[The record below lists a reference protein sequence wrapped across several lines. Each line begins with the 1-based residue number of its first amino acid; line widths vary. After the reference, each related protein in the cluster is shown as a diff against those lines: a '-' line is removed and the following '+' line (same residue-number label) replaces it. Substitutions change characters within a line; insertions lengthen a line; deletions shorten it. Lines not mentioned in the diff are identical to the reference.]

1 MKKNVLIIGAGGV
14 AQVVAHKC
22 AQNNDI
28 LGDIHIASRTKSKCD
43 DIIASVQEK
52 KAMKQPGVLEGHAL
66 DALDIEATKKLIT
79 DTGSQIVINVG
90 TAFLNMSVLRAC
102 IDTGVA
108 YIDTAIHEEPDK
120 ICETPP
126 WYANYEW
133 KRAAEC
139 EEKGITA
146 ILGAGF
152 DPGVVNAFAALAKD
166 EYFDKITDVDI
177 VDINAGSHG
186 KYFATNFDPEI
197 NFREFTGVVYS
208 WQGGEWKTNKMFEI
222 GKEYDLPVV
231 GKQKAY
237 MSGHDEV
244 HSLSK
249 NMDGADV
256 RFWMG
261 FGDHYINVFTVL
273 KNIGLLSEQ
282 PVKLANGDE
291 VVPLKVVKACLPDP
305 ASLAPNYTGKT
316 CIGDFV
322 KGTKDDKEREVF
334 IYNVADHKEAYNEVG
349 SQGISYT
356 AGVPPV
362 AAAILVAKGAWDVKK
377 MANVEEL
384 PPQPFLAVLNRIG
397 LQTSIRDENGER
409 DLEFVE
415 P

>member
-28 LGDIHIASRTKSKCD
+28 LGDIHIASRTKAKVEK
-43 DIIASVQEK
+43 IIASVHEK
-52 KAMKQPGVLEGHAL
+52 KAMKQPGVFEGHAL
-66 DALDIEATKKLIT
+66 DALDIEATKALINST
-79 DTGSQIVINVG
+79 KSEIVINVG

-102 IDTGVA
+102 MDTGAA
-108 YIDTAIHEEPDK
+108 YIDTAIHEEPGK

-126 WYANYEW
+126 WYGNYEW

-152 DPGVVNAFAALAKD
+152 DPGVVNAYARLAKD
-166 EYFDKITDVDI
+166 EYLDKVTDVDI

-208 WQGGEWKTNKMFEI
+208 WQNNQWQVNKMFEI
-222 GKEYDLPVV
+222 GKDYDLPVV
-231 GKQKAY
+231 GTRRAY
-237 MSGHDEV
+237 LCGHDEV
-244 HSLSK
+244 HSLAK

-273 KNIGLLSEQ
+273 KNLGLLSEQ
-282 PVKLANGDE
+282 PVKTAEGLE
-291 VVPLKVVKACLPDP
+291 VVPLKVVKAVLPDP
-305 ASLAPNYTGKT
+305 ASLAPGYEGKT
-316 CIGDFV
+316 CIGDYV
-322 KGTKDDKEREVF
+322 KGIKDGKERTVF

-362 AAAILVAKGAWDVKK
+362 AAAILVATGEWDSRK
-377 MANVEEL
+377 MVNVEEL
-384 PPQPFLAVLNRIG
+384 PPKPFINVLNRIG
-397 LQTSIRDENGER
+397 LQTCIRDENGDRE
-409 DLEFVE
+409 LSF
-415 P
+415 

>member
-22 AQNNDI
+22 AQNNDV

-43 DIIASVQEK
+43 AIIASVHEK
-52 KAMKQPGVLEGHAL
+52 KAMKQEGVLEAHAL
-66 DALDIEATKKLIT
+66 DALDIEATKALIKKLGT
-79 DTGSQIVINVG
+79 EIVINVG

-102 IDTGVA
+102 MDTGVA
-108 YIDTAIHEEPDK
+108 YIDTAIHEEPNK

-126 WYANYEW
+126 WYGNYEW

-152 DPGVVNAFAALAKD
+152 DPGVVNAYARLAKD
-166 EYFDKITDVDI
+166 EYLDKVTDVDI

-208 WQGGEWKTNKMFEI
+208 WQGGEWKVNKMFEI
-222 GKEYDLPVV
+222 GKDWDLPVV
-231 GKQKAY
+231 GTRRAY
-237 MSGHDEV
+237 LCGHDEV
-244 HSLSK
+244 HSLAK

-273 KNIGLLSEQ
+273 KSIGLLSEQ
-282 PVKLANGDE
+282 PVKLADGSE

-305 ASLAPNYTGKT
+305 ASLAPNYEGKT
-316 CIGDFV
+316 CIGDYV
-322 KGTKDDKEREVF
+322 KGFKDGKEKTVF
-334 IYNVADHKEAYNEVG
+334 LYNVADHKEAYNEVG

-362 AAAILVAKGAWDVKK
+362 AAAMLVATGEWDVKK

-384 PPQPFLAVLNRIG
+384 PPKPFINLLNRIG
-397 LQTSIRDENGER
+397 LPTRIKDEDGDR
-409 DLEFVE
+409 AVSF
-415 P
+415 

>member
-22 AQNNDI
+22 AQNNDV
-28 LGDIHIASRTKSKCD
+28 LGDLHIASRTKSKCD
-43 DIIASVQEK
+43 AIIASVHEK
-52 KAMKQPGVLEGHAL
+52 KAMKQEGVFEAHQL
-66 DALDIEATKKLIT
+66 DALDIEATKARIKAT
-79 DTGSQIVINVG
+79 NSEIVINVG

-102 IDTGVA
+102 MDTGVA
-108 YIDTAIHEEPDK
+108 YIDTAIHEEPNK

-126 WYANYEW
+126 WYGNYEW
-133 KRAAEC
+133 KRAQEC

-152 DPGVVNAFAALAKD
+152 DPGVVNAYARLAKD
-166 EYFDKITDVDI
+166 EYLDKVTDVDI

-186 KYFATNFDPEI
+186 KYFATNFDQEI

-208 WQGGEWKTNKMFEI
+208 WQNGEWQTNKMFEI
-222 GKEYDLPVV
+222 GKDYDLPVV
-231 GKQKAY
+231 GTRRAY
-237 MSGHDEV
+237 LCGHDEV
-244 HSLSK
+244 HSLAK

-273 KNIGLLSEQ
+273 KSIGLLSEQ
-282 PVKLANGDE
+282 PVKLADGSE

-305 ASLAPNYTGKT
+305 SSLAPEYEGKT

-322 KGTKDDKEREVF
+322 KGIKDGKERTVF

-362 AAAILVAKGAWDVKK
+362 AAAMLVASGEWDVKK

-384 PPQPFLAVLNRIG
+384 APKPFLNILNKIG
-397 LQTSIRDENGER
+397 LQTCIRDENGER
-409 DLEFVE
+409 ELHFD
-415 P
+415 